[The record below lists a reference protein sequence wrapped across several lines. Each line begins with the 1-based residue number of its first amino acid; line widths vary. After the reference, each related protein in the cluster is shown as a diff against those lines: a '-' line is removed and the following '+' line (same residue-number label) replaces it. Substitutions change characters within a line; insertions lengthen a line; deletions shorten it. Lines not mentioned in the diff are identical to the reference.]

1 MAIRYHEYLEA
12 GAIVAGVVVDSPQ
25 QNAAM
30 GEKLSIPFALLSD
43 PDRSVAIGPYGVADP
58 KDHREIAT
66 PTTVVIDPEGNEV
79 WRRSSVDFA
88 DRPEEDEAL
97 EVVRDLGLPPI
108 LREPVNPL
116 NPVPGP
122 KAMPLNAMPAYY
134 RGARFAAVAM
144 GRRHPVAKG
153 DADTYVAQ
161 MDRYL
166 DAVRQIRD

>member
-79 WRRSSVDFA
+79 WRTA
-88 DRPEEDEAL
+88 DDPFFGRGNAVLAGGHLLIQDGFNGVLRVSRATHEGYEQVAEA
-97 EVVRDLGLPPI
+97 DLF
-108 LREPVNPL
+108 E
-116 NPVPGP
+116 
-122 KAMPLNAMPAYY
+122 
-134 RGARFAAVAM
+134 
-144 GRRHPVAKG
+144 KG
-153 DADTYVAQ
+153 DRNDHEMWAPMALANR
-161 MDRYL
+161 MLLLRSKEEL
-166 DAVRQIRD
+166 ICVRL